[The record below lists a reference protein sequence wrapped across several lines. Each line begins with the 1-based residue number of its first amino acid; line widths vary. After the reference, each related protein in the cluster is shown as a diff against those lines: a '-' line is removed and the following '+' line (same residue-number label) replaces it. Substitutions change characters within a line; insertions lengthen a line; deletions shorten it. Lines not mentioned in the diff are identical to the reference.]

1 MKSRILSVAALS
13 IVCASPLAAQTTA
26 AAVSG
31 AFITRLGTDTLAVE
45 RYSRSGDKLVGDL
58 LMRNP
63 RARIIHYVADLAPNG
78 TIKAMTVNVRPVT
91 SDSAAPPTMS
101 VTTLFADTVATL
113 DVARAGVPDTV
124 ATGKKI
130 YHGLVVPQVQFAP
143 ASYAVYE
150 EILRTSKLTGSDSVG
165 YVVIAPGRAPP
176 PTIWLSRRGRDSV
189 AFNSTVFP
197 GWIEVARVDPQGRVL
212 GVNSTATTVKTMA
225 IRVDKVDLEAI
236 GKAWAAAEA
245 TRGPTGQMSPA
256 DTVRSSV
263 GAAKIEVAYGRPRKR
278 GRVIFGSEVVPWNK
292 VWRTGANAATQ
303 FTTSSDLMFGEKL
316 VPAGKYTLWTLP
328 TPTGARLIINSQ
340 TGQWGTDY
348 DMAKD
353 FARLDL
359 VTKTLPQPVD
369 QFTIAVVPQGSG
381 GALQL
386 SWDTTQYSIPFT
398 IK

>member
-1 MKSRILSVAALS
+1 M
-13 IVCASPLAAQTTA
+13 
-26 AAVSG
+26 
-31 AFITRLGTDTLAVE
+31 
-45 RYSRSGDKLVGDL
+45 
-58 LMRNP
+58 
-63 RARIIHYVADLAPNG
+63 
-78 TIKAMTVNVRPVT
+78 IKGMTVNVRPVA
-91 SDSAAPPTMS
+91 SDSAAPPMMS
-101 VTTLFADTVATL
+101 VTTLFADSIASL

-130 YHGLVVPQVQFAP
+130 YHGYVVPQVQFAP

-150 EILRTSKLTGSDSVG
+150 EIIRTAKLSGPDSVG

-176 PTIWLSRRGRDSV
+176 PTIWVMRRGRDSV
-189 AFNSTVFP
+189 VFNSTVFP
-197 GWIEVARVDPQGRVL
+197 GWIEVAHVDQQGRLL

-225 IRVDKVDLEAI
+225 TRVDKVDLEAI

-245 TRGPTGQMSPA
+245 ARGPVGQMSPP
-256 DTVRSSV
+256 DTVRSSI
-263 GAAKIEVAYGRPRKR
+263 GAAKIEVAYSRPRKR

-303 FTTSSDLMFGEKL
+303 FTTSSDLMFGDKL

-328 TPTGARLIINSQ
+328 SPTGAKLIINSQ

-348 DMAKD
+348 DNTKD

-359 VTKTLPQPVD
+359 TTKTLPQGVD
-369 QFTIAVVPQGSG
+369 QFTITVVPQGAG